1 MGLLRALREPRQRHN
16 PGLPAISKRV
26 STTLRSILSKKTV
39 SDETTQ
45 PAEDMK
51 HNDSS
56 DREASPPHKRDE
68 MPAGG
73 SLNFTGID
81 EGHEEQPVPPQP
93 ETGEKRKRPE
103 IDGHDERP
111 KSRASA
117 KAKDERTLQWVQTN
131 DFAPHV
137 IDVSPNSPPHDLTAG
152 RAVVFR
158 MTWRYLPS
166 TCGHGHSPLE
176 KRRLAVRPLLAST
189 WSSGRLAQHF

>member
-1 MGLLRALREPRQRHN
+1 
-16 PGLPAISKRV
+16 
-26 STTLRSILSKKTV
+26 
-39 SDETTQ
+39 
-45 PAEDMK
+45 
-51 HNDSS
+51 
-56 DREASPPHKRDE
+56 

-93 ETGEKRKRPE
+93 ETSEKRKRSE

-137 IDVSPNSPPHDLTAG
+137 IDVSPNSPPSRSDSGACGGVPDDVEIPAG
-152 RAVVFR
+152 YMR
-158 MTWRYLPS
+158 TWPFPS
-166 TCGHGHSPLE
+166 GKTQARGSSTLGPDA
-176 KRRLAVRPLLAST
+176 RLN
-189 WSSGRLAQHF
+189 